1 LYLFLHKALCF
12 FTSVA
17 TKKSYKHRGQALA
30 AAVTTSGMNVA
41 EVAVKAGYSR
51 SAYYKHVKR
60 TDLDFHILIEYG
72 KVMRFDF
79 SDEFPDMPKYL
90 LQEPDEIYG
99 VPDTLEQAKTML
111 VQLKSKYTDLL
122 EKYNLLMEEKVEWVK
137 KEK

>member
-30 AAVTTSGMNVA
+30 AAVNASGTNV
-41 EVAVKAGYSR
+41 EDVADKAGYTR

-60 TDLDFHILIEYG
+60 ADLDFHILIEYG
-72 KVMRFDF
+72 KAMRFDF

-99 VPDTLEQAKTML
+99 VPETLEQAKTML

-122 EKYNLLMEEKVEWVK
+122 EKYNLLMEEKMEWLK
-137 KEK
+137 KR